1 VCERGV
7 ARAGSVGRVGGER
20 GEERERGGGAEAGV
34 HDGGRH
40 VGVPRAHV
48 APQRQRVRGEEE
60 EQLRGQGGAGAVAR
74 PRAVRDEAGR
84 VQLTRD
90 GGHLHGDGGGGRG
103 GEVGGGG
110 GEDGVRAGGEEG
122 QQREEIGG
130 EEGEQSSSRARAV
143 HPARR
148 LVERR
153 PAARGRPAAWRRDRD
168 GLVSPWYMAGTTSS
182 AARTRCHSAARQ
194 RRTTSS
200 TSRRRGGRARTRTA
214 TDSASG
220 AQTRPEQRLASL
232 GSASA
237 TRLLETT
244 TTGRVIDCSSAT
256 DLVPSLTMFF
266 GCSTLLF
273 YSRYIVVLLFLLQ

>member
-194 RRTTSS
+194 RRTAADDVEHEQAP
-200 TSRRRGGRARTRTA
+200 RRSCSHAHGDGFCFRCSDATRTTAGFSGIGVGDEAARDYYDRAR
-214 TDSASG
+214 D
-220 AQTRPEQRLASL
+220 
-232 GSASA
+232 
-237 TRLLETT
+237 
-244 TTGRVIDCSSAT
+244 
-256 DLVPSLTMFF
+256 
-266 GCSTLLF
+266 
-273 YSRYIVVLLFLLQ
+273 